1 MSPKK
6 DNIPEFTEAVKVVFD
21 ALKGMDYKISADHLS
36 NTDESVPDSN
46 HHLTVTVKSKI
57 RISIATDGG
66 LLITFPSQVRD
77 DLIKTV
83 EDIKVLIDDKKVYN
97 LESKPNCRM
106 KISKKNL
113 NDFSNCLSALI
124 TLLSVSI

>member
-1 MSPKK
+1 MIPVKGGKLMAPKK

-57 RISIATDGG
+57 RISIATDGRI
-66 LLITFPSQVRD
+66 LITIPSNMRQSLIAILNILKLKIDSEKIAVLKVIIRD
-77 DLIKTV
+77 VI
-83 EDIKVLIDDKKVYN
+83 YGFQ
-97 LESKPNCRM
+97 RM
-106 KISKKNL
+106 K
-113 NDFSNCLSALI
+113 
-124 TLLSVSI
+124 